1 MATTAA
7 MLHRRNLLRF
17 AALPLLAG
25 GSASAASTS
34 FSAFLEGVAAEARR
48 GGVSDSTL
56 RQAFSII
63 QPNNKVLEL
72 DRRQPEFTLTWAQYR
87 DGRLSAQRIERGRQ
101 LFAENQMLLDAIW
114 QRFQV
119 SPRII
124 MAIWGLETNYGGFT
138 GNFNVIEALATLA
151 WDGRRSEF
159 FRKELLAALRILE
172 ARDVTPDR
180 MRGSYAGAM
189 GNPQFMP
196 TSFER
201 LAVDF
206 DGDGH
211 RDIWGSRA
219 DSLASI
225 ANYLSRSGWREDE
238 RWGREV
244 LLPSGFDPGLA
255 GRSTRRPLREWLR
268 QGVRAADGSELQ
280 VFDMDA
286 SILLPGGP
294 SGQAFMVYQNF
305 NVIRRYNPSDYY
317 ALVIGLLSD
326 QLA

>member
-1 MATTAA
+1 
-7 MLHRRNLLRF
+7 MLERRPLLLRL
-17 AALPLLAG
+17 AALPLLAC
-25 GSASAASTS
+25 GSAKAATAS
-34 FSAFLEGVAAEARR
+34 FSAFLDGVAAEARR
-48 GGVSDSTL
+48 SGVSEITL
-56 RQAFSII
+56 RQALSGV
-63 QPNNKVLEL
+63 QPNDKVLEL
-72 DRRQPEFTLTWAQYR
+72 DRRQPEFTLTWEGYR
-87 DGRLSAQRIERGRQ
+87 DGRLSVQRIDRGRQ
-101 LFAENQMLLDAIW
+101 LFQEHQALLDAIW

-124 MAIWGLETNYGGFT
+124 MAVWGLETNYGGFT

-172 ARDVTPDR
+172 ARDVTPER

-211 RDIWGSRA
+211 RDIWGSHA
-219 DSLASI
+219 DALASI
-225 ANYLSRSGWREDE
+225 ANYLARSGWREDE

-244 LLPSGFDPGLA
+244 MLPAGFDPGLS
-255 GRSTRRPLREWLR
+255 GRANRKPLQEWLR
-268 QGVRAADGSELQ
+268 LGVRAVDGTELAP
-280 VFDMDA
+280 FDMDA
-286 SILLPGGP
+286 SILLPGGAG
-294 SGQAFMVYQNF
+294 GQAFMVYQNF

-317 ALVIGLLSD
+317 ALVIGMLSD
-326 QLA
+326 RLA